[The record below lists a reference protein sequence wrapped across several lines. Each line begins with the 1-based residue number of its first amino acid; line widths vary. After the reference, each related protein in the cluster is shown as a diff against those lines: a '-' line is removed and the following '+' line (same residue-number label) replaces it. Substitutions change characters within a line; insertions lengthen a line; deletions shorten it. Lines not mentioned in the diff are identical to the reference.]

1 MTRIADFFWCVF
13 LFYWDCSV
21 PFPPADD
28 RFKRPRGLHRLCMTS
43 EETVS
48 PARERP
54 ACVFAAVC
62 VFMCAA
68 QIGRQAVLTRMWI
81 VCARRDVAHGE
92 KVTV

>member
-1 MTRIADFFWCVF
+1 MT
-13 LFYWDCSV
+13 L
-21 PFPPADD
+21 
-28 RFKRPRGLHRLCMTS
+28 

-54 ACVFAAVC
+54 ACVRGCVC
-62 VFMCAA
+62 VA

-81 VCARRDVAHGE
+81 VCAHRDVAHGE